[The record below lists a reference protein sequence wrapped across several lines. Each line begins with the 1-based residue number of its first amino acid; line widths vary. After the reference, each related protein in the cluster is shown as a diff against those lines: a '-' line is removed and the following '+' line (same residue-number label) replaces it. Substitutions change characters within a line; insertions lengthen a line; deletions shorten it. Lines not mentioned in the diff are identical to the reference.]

1 MVLTLYILIEP
12 LSKIMTG
19 IITGLGK
26 QGIASIFTLIAYW
39 VIGIP
44 FTLFY
49 VFEFQ
54 GKFYAIWLGATLSIL
69 FIFICSYVIMMR
81 TDFKDLCEKAYKRR
95 INELNARQI

>member
-1 MVLTLYILIEP
+1 
-12 LSKIMTG
+12 MTG

-26 QGIASIFTLIAYW
+26 QGVASIFTIIAYW

-54 GKFYAIWLGATLSIL
+54 GKFYGIWLGATVSIL
-69 FIFICSYVIMMR
+69 FIFICSYLIMLR
-81 TDFKDLCEKAYKRR
+81 TDFQKLFKEA
-95 INELNARQI
+95 N